1 MELKIRSFESEQ
13 VSPLFL
19 HGRMN
24 LERSGEIGEL
34 EDGGNVPRLE
44 GRGTGMEK
52 VN

>member
-24 LERSGEIGEL
+24 LERSGETGEL
-34 EDGGNVPRLE
+34 EDGGNVPWLE